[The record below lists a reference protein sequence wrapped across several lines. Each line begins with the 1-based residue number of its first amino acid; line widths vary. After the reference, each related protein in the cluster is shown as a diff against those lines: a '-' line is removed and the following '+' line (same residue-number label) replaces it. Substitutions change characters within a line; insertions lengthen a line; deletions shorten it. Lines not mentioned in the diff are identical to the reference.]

1 MFTLRC
7 LYCKL
12 SQDSIP
18 PHILS
23 MVDNATSKS
32 AKADIIKHLFDKDQ
46 SGNWMM
52 NDKKPMFQQALT
64 LRGMLYGSGSS
75 QSYRS

>member
-1 MFTLRC
+1 M
-7 LYCKL
+7 
-12 SQDSIP
+12 I
-18 PHILS
+18 
-23 MVDNATSKS
+23 DNAVSKS
-32 AKADIIKHLFDKDQ
+32 AKMDIIKQLYDKDH
-46 SGNWMM
+46 SGNWVM